1 MKENEISN
9 TSVISVGEITIPP
22 NQKTFVVN
30 FTVSPIGQGDI
41 SAEPGEPIEV
51 NIEWEPLRKTVEKT
65 VVGKR
70 FRTMR
75 CPECDGELY
84 VVEYYDD
91 EEAFVSCSD
100 CSEYYHALVKQGHS
114 LKIGRFI
121 IGTSVIIKSL
131 TWDAYLKEDPK

>member
-1 MKENEISN
+1 MTDEKERNDLIA
-9 TSVISVGEITIPP
+9 VGEITIPL

-41 SAEPGEPIEV
+41 STEPGEPLVV
-51 NIEWEPLRKTVEKT
+51 NIEWEPLRKKVERT

-91 EEAFVSCSD
+91 EEAFVSCSS
-100 CSEYYHALVKQGHS
+100 CSEYYHAAIKQGHT

-131 TWDAYLKEDPK
+131 TWDIKVIE